1 MPPSQPEAAAAA
13 RVQEALQQAGI
24 LAPSPVQVQKLTAW
38 LTAGLELEVV
48 LWAIEKA
55 ALANVRRVDYIDAI
69 CRNLYNAG
77 VRTLD
82 QARDESS
89 RHAAARQRPGSR
101 WQSRAAPPPGDA
113 PAEDPEQAAARE
125 KKRRLIESLY
135 CN

>member
-1 MPPSQPEAAAAA
+1 M
-13 RVQEALQQAGI
+13 
-24 LAPSPVQVQKLTAW
+24 LAPSPLQVEKLTAW
-38 LTAGLELEVV
+38 LAAGLEPGVV

-82 QARDESS
+82 QARAEASRYAAARHES
-89 RHAAARQRPGSR
+89 ARQRPGSR

-113 PAEDPEQAAARE
+113 AAEDPEQAAARE